1 MIPKPNNI
9 IFDLNSYLALKKK
22 EIDLYLEN
30 LLKSYSG
37 CALDSRI
44 YDAMEYALLGSG
56 KRMRPILCIAA
67 AQAVKANTQDVI
79 RAACALEMIHTYS
92 LIHDD
97 LPAMDNDSIRR
108 GKPTCH
114 IAFDEATAILTGDA
128 LLTFAFQTLSINK
141 SETGNKAETEK
152 RIDSDCLLKVIN
164 RIAFAAGNGGMVE
177 GQMMDVSSEN
187 RNLTRDELEKMHNLK
202 TGALISASVYS
213 GAVLG
218 GGTDGQIEALE
229 IFAKNIGLAFQVKDD
244 ILNIEGEPEIMG
256 KAAGTDMIRNKN
268 TYPLVIGLEESKKFA
283 ENLVSSALKAL
294 DCFDNK
300 AEPLRHIAGYII
312 ERKK

>member
-1 MIPKPNNI
+1 M
-9 IFDLNSYLALKKK
+9 FDLNLYLVSKRKQINLF
-22 EIDLYLEN
+22 LEN
-30 LLKSYSG
+30 LLKSYFD
-37 CALDSRI
+37 CALGSRI
-44 YDAMEYALLGSG
+44 YDAMEYTLAGNG

-67 AQAVKANTQDVI
+67 AQAVNGKTQDVI

-141 SETGNKAETEK
+141 AESGK
-152 RIDSDCLLKVIN
+152 RIDSHRLLKVIN

-177 GQMMDVSSEN
+177 GQMMDVFSEN
-187 RNLTRDELEKMHNLK
+187 RNLTLDELEKMHNLK

-256 KAAGTDMIRNKN
+256 KAAGTDIIRNKS
-268 TYPLVIGLEESKKFA
+268 TYPLVMGLKESKKFA
-283 ENLVSSALKAL
+283 QNLVSSALKAL

>member
-1 MIPKPNNI
+1 LIMIPKRFDTM
-9 IFDLNSYLALKKK
+9 FDLNSYLASKQKQ
-22 EIDLYLEN
+22 INLYLDN
-30 LLKSYSG
+30 LLKKYSDS
-37 CALDSRI
+37 ALGSRI
-44 YDAMEYALLGSG
+44 HDAMKYTLAGNG

-67 AQAVKANTQDVI
+67 AEAVKGGNTQDVI
-79 RAACALEMIHTYS
+79 LAACAIEMIHTYS

-97 LPAMDNDSIRR
+97 LPAMDNDNIRR

-128 LLTFAFQTLSINK
+128 LLTFAFQTLSL
-141 SETGNKAETEK
+141 NKAETGK
-152 RIDSDCLLKVIN
+152 TVDSDRLLKVIN

-187 RNLTRDELEKMHNLK
+187 RNLTINELEKMHSLK

-256 KAAGTDMIRNKN
+256 KAAGTDIIRNKN
-268 TYPLVIGLEESKKFA
+268 TYPLVVGLKESKKIA
-283 ENLVSSALKAL
+283 QNLVNSALKTL
-294 DCFDNK
+294 DCFDSG
-300 AEPLRHIAGYII
+300 ADPLRHIAGYII